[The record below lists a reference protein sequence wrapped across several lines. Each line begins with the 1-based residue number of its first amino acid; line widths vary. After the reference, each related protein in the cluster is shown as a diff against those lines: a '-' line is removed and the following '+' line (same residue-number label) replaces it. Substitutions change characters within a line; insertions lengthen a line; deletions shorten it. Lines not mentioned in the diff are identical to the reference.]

1 MNQPDVPPRRNP
13 LPALVSAA
21 ALALAAPAAHAGT
34 LVVANKA
41 EATVSLVDVASG
53 EVVATLPTGAGPH
66 EVAVSPDGRTALVAD
81 YGGREPGRTLTVIDL
96 GKRGVAR
103 TIDLGE
109 HRRPHGVAFLPDGR
123 RAVVTAEASKA
134 LLVVDVE
141 AGKVEQA
148 IPTGAEVSH
157 MVALSPDGRRA
168 YVANIGSGS
177 VTVIDL
183 VEGKKVADVATGAG
197 AEGIAVTPGGGQVW
211 VTNRDADTVTLI
223 DPATLEVAATVPSP
237 GFPIRAEATPDGRF
251 VLVSNARA
259 GTLTVID
266 TAERKAVRTIAVNL
280 AEIDPEGKLFGERF
294 GASSVP
300 VGIEIAPDGRTAW
313 VAHSNADA
321 VQVIDLA
328 EWKPAGALRAGKEP
342 DGMAYSPLAAGS
354 DGPAPPPGR

>member
-1 MNQPDVPPRRNP
+1 M
-13 LPALVSAA
+13 
-21 ALALAAPAAHAGT
+21 
-34 LVVANKA
+34 
-41 EATVSLVDVASG
+41 
-53 EVVATLPTGAGPH
+53 
-66 EVAVSPDGRTALVAD
+66 AD
-81 YGGREPGRTLTVIDL
+81 YGEREPGNTLTVIDL
-96 GKRGVAR
+96 GTRAVVR

-109 HRRPHGVAFLPDGR
+109 HRRPHGLAFLPDGR

-141 AGKVEQA
+141 AGKVERA

-177 VTVIDL
+177 ATVIDL
-183 VEGKKVADVATGAG
+183 AEGKKIADVPTGEG
-197 AEGIAVTPGGGQVW
+197 AEGIAVTPDGRQVW

-223 DPATLEVAATVPSP
+223 DPETLKVAATVPSP
-237 GFPIRAEATPDGRF
+237 GFPIRAEVTPDGRF

-266 TAERKAVRTIAVNL
+266 AAERKAVRTIEVDL
-280 AEIDPEGKLFGERF
+280 ARVDPKGRLFGERF
-294 GASSVP
+294 GDSSVP
-300 VGIEIAPDGRTAW
+300 VGIEIAPDGKTAW

-328 EWKPAGALRAGKEP
+328 GWKPAGALRAGKEP
-342 DGMAYSPLAAGS
+342 DGMAYSPLAVGS
-354 DGPAPPPGR
+354 DQRAPPPGR